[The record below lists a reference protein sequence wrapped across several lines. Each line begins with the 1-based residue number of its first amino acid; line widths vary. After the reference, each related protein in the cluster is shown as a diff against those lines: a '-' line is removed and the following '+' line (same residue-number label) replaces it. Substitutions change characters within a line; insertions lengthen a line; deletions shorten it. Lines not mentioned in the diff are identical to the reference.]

1 MRPIYSRTIGDIP
14 INMLDRPHDHPP
26 INRRITIIPKP
37 TRDALRAALALF
49 PGVPPDLARR
59 ITTPTT

>member
-1 MRPIYSRTIGDIP
+1 MRPTYSDKIGDIP
-14 INMLDRPHDHPP
+14 INILDKPHQHTP

-49 PGVPPDLARR
+49 PSVPPDLARR
-59 ITTPTT
+59 ITT

>member
-1 MRPIYSRTIGDIP
+1 MRPIYSHTIGDIP

-26 INRRITIIPKP
+26 INRRITVIPKP